1 MSQTITPPPPSAAP
15 RADGQMAM
23 VVYILYLIPN
33 PAITHVIGLI
43 MAYVGRDNAPD
54 WVRTHYTFQIYTF
67 WLILLY
73 FVISLALCLVLIG
86 FVLLPLVGVL
96 LIVRCALGLVYWSR
110 SEPYPRP
117 TNPLF

>member
-1 MSQTITPPPPSAAP
+1 MSQTVSPPPPAAAP

-23 VVYILYLIPN
+23 VIYILYLLPN
-33 PAITHVIGLI
+33 PAITHIVGLVL
-43 MAYVGRDNAPD
+43 AYVGRDNAPD
-54 WVRTHYTFQIYTF
+54 WVRSHYTFQIYTF

-73 FVISLALCLVLIG
+73 FVISLALCLVVIG
-86 FVLLPLVGVL
+86 LFLLPLVGVL